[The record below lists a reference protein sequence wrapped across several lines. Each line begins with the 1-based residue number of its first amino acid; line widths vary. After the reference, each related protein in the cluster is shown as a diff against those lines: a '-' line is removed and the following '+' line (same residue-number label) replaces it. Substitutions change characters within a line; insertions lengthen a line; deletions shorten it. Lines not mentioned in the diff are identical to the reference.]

1 MHTHTH
7 HICKKERVG
16 ELGMVLI
23 SLILIL
29 KKLWQELEANLGY
42 SETQP
47 RSSRRRGWRMW
58 LWPFGTAFTIVLHE
72 FAGSSRHIA
81 ENEDAQTP
89 SLMGGFLVDEA
100 HFYQP
105 EK

>member
-1 MHTHTH
+1 
-7 HICKKERVG
+7 
-16 ELGMVLI
+16 MVLI

-29 KKLWQELEANLGY
+29 KKLWQEDRHELEASLDY

-47 RSSRRRGWRMW
+47 QRRRGWRMW
-58 LWPFGTAFTIVLHE
+58 WWPFGTAFAIVLHE

-89 SLMGGFLVDEA
+89 SLLGGFLVDEA
-100 HFYQP
+100 HFHRP